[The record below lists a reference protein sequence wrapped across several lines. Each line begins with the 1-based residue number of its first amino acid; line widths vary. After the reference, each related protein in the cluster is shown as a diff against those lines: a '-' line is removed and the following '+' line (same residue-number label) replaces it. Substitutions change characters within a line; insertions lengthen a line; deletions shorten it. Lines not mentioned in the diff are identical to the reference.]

1 MKTRLLPPFAAA
13 LSLPLFG
20 SFDFGADRVR
30 FAPAEGLSLEKSF
43 VLSNEMVMDEMRMLM
58 NGEPP
63 PMDMQMEMS
72 GTTTMTVQVVDTY
85 VKLGAGRP
93 SKLAREYASLGTT
106 SAMEMTVPM
115 MGEQQMD
122 ATGSSELTG
131 KTVHFTWNEESGG
144 FEPSFPEGQ
153 EADAALLED
162 LAEDLDMR
170 DFLPNG
176 DVEVDESWDID
187 PQAIVAL
194 VAPGGDLKITPD
206 NAELAEMSMGSMGG
220 DLRQMLGEVKGSV
233 KATFKGFREEG
244 DAKLAVIALEVDVE
258 SAAEL
263 TELIRE
269 QVANQEIL
277 GGEME
282 VESADAE
289 MTLKG
294 SGELL
299 FNAAA
304 GHFSSLT
311 LSFESTQIVDTVM
324 NMNMGGQEMKLEQGM
339 DFSATISLQAS
350 AKGR

>member
-43 VLSNEMVMDEMRMLM
+43 VLSTDLVMDEMRMLM

-63 PMDMQMEMS
+63 PMDMDMEMS
-72 GTTTMTVQVVDTY
+72 GNTTLTVQVVDTY
-85 VKLGAGRP
+85 VKLADGRP
-93 SKLAREYASLGTT
+93 GKLAREYASLGSA
-106 SAMEMTVPM
+106 SAMEMTMPM
-115 MGEQQMD
+115 MGEQKMD

-131 KTVHFTWNEESGG
+131 KTVHFTWDAESSS

-153 EADAALLED
+153 EADLALLED
-162 LAEDLDMR
+162 LAEDLDLR
-170 DFLPNG
+170 DFLPAG

-187 PQAIVAL
+187 PPAVLAL

-220 DLRQMLGEVKGSV
+220 DLSQMFGEVKGSV
-233 KATFKGFREEG
+233 KASFKGFREESG
-244 DAKLAVIALEVDVE
+244 VKLAVIALEIDVE
-258 SAAEL
+258 SSSEM
-263 TELIRE
+263 TEMIRE
-269 QVANQEIL
+269 QVSKQEIP

-289 MTLKG
+289 LTLKG

-299 FNAAA
+299 FDAAA
-304 GHFSSLT
+304 GHFRSLN

-324 NMNMGGQEMKLEQGM
+324 NMTMAGTEMKLEQGM
-339 DFSATISLQAS
+339 DFSSTMSLQAS
-350 AKGR
+350 ATGR

>member
-1 MKTRLLPPFAAA
+1 MNTRLLPPFAAA

-43 VLSNEMVMDEMRMLM
+43 VLSNDMVMDEMRMLM

-72 GTTTMTVQVVDTY
+72 GNTTLTVQVVDTY
-85 VKLGAGRP
+85 VKLADGRP
-93 SKLAREYASLGTT
+93 SKLAREYASLGSA

-122 ATGSSELTG
+122 ATGSSQLTG
-131 KTVHFTWNEESGG
+131 KTVHFTWNGESSDY
-144 FEPSFPEGQ
+144 EPSFPEGQ
-153 EADAALLED
+153 EADVALLED
-162 LAEDLDMR
+162 LAEDLDLR
-170 DFLPNG
+170 EFLPSG
-176 DVEVDESWDID
+176 DVEVDATWDVD
-187 PQAIVAL
+187 PQAVMAL

-220 DLRQMLGEVKGSV
+220 DLSQMFGEVKGSV
-233 KATFKGFREEG
+233 KATFKGFREEN
-244 DAKLAVIALEVDVE
+244 AVKLAVIAIEIDVE
-258 SAAEL
+258 SATEL

-269 QVANQEIL
+269 QVSKQEIP

-289 MTLKG
+289 LTLKG

-299 FNAAA
+299 FDAAA
-304 GHFSSLT
+304 GHFSSLN

-324 NMNMGGQEMKLEQGM
+324 NMSMGGQEMKLEQGM
-339 DFSATISLQAS
+339 DFSATLSLQAS
-350 AKGR
+350 AQAR